1 MITFFGD
8 EKISQERTGL
18 REVFTL
24 GHSNH
29 SLGDFLKLLQE
40 NRIEVLVDARSQ
52 PYSRYLPHFSREPLQ
67 QAVNGVSIRYLFMG
81 DSLGGRPRQADCYD
95 TQGNVLYNR
104 IREKEFFKE
113 GIRRLVNGID
123 HYRVCVLCSEEN
135 PRHCHRSLLVGKA
148 LADLGIEIQHIRGN
162 GSLEPEIIVSSIP
175 EHSNKQ
181 RKQLSLF

>member
-29 SLGDFLKLLQE
+29 SLGDFLKILQE

-52 PYSRYLPHFSREPLQ
+52 PYSRYLPHFSRESLQ

-81 DSLGGRPRQADCYD
+81 DSLGGRPKQADCYD

-123 HYRVCVLCSEEN
+123 RYRVCVLCSEEN
-135 PRHCHRSLLVGKA
+135 PRHCHRCLLIGRA
-148 LADLGIEIQHIRGN
+148 LVDLGIDVQHIRGN
-162 GSLEPEIIVSSIP
+162 GSLETEQTVSTIH
-175 EHSNKQ
+175 ESNNQQ
-181 RKQLSLF
+181 RRQLTLF